1 MIPAILIY
9 LLKANIALTLF
20 FLAYWLGLRR
30 LTFYTLNR
38 VFLLTGIAF
47 SSLFPLVA
55 VNSFVNRHQA
65 IAGGMTY
72 LPDLEALK
80 THADT
85 FTVWTLLV
93 YLFWAG
99 VTVMAIR
106 FSIQLFSLWTIHR
119 KSRPGVVEGTAV
131 RTLQKELSPF
141 SFFRHIYIN
150 PSLHQ
155 PEEIPAILCHE
166 QVHVKQWHSADV
178 ILGELNNIFYW
189 FNPGAWMMKTAIREN
204 LEFITDRYLLK
215 QGIDKKTYQYSLIQV
230 SGIPYATAIANNFN
244 FSHLKN
250 RIIMMN
256 RKQSSAIQVVRY
268 GAFGVLVGGLVLSL
282 NYSRASVVNHRV
294 VFAPAAVQPKDSIS
308 SREAVFV
315 AGPAAPE
322 RTASPKARP
331 AVSVANPAPAPAAAP
346 APAPKEAAP
355 AGVAAAGGPATV
367 TLSRGNTASGD
378 GPLYLLNGRLITDG
392 EMRALNADDIE
403 SISVYKGASADAY
416 VAQYGESARNGV
428 VEIFTKSWAAA
439 NKKTMSGQAFIVKN
453 TTISG
458 TANRV
463 PAATG
468 VGGKVTLMGNAI
480 MVNSTSASVQDAAG
494 NILSADKIVLL
505 SKGEQGSTN
514 ANKDDKDARQA
525 KVESDAKP

>member
-80 THADT
+80 THGDS

-99 VTVMAIR
+99 VTVMSIR
-106 FSIQLFSLWTIHR
+106 FAGQLFSLWRIHR
-119 KSRPGVVEGTAV
+119 KSRPGIVEGAAV

-155 PEEIPAILCHE
+155 PDEIPAILRHE

-178 ILGELNNIFYW
+178 ILGELNNTFYW
-189 FNPGAWMMKTAIREN
+189 FNPGAWLMKTAIREN

-282 NYSRASVVNHRV
+282 NYSRASVANHQA
-294 VFAPAAVQPKDSIS
+294 VFAAAAVQPKDSTGP
-308 SREAVFV
+308 REAVFV
-315 AGPAAPE
+315 AEPASPE

-331 AVSVANPAPAPAAAP
+331 AAPAVVANPTPLA
-346 APAPKEAAP
+346 APAPKEAGA
-355 AGVAAAGGPATV
+355 VAAGGPAPV
-367 TLSRGNTASGD
+367 TLRGSANTVNGE
-378 GPLYLLNGRLITDG
+378 GPLYLLNGRPITDG
-392 EMRALNADDIE
+392 EIHSLNPDDIE
-403 SISVYKGASADAY
+403 SISVYKGASTGTY
-416 VAQYGESARNGV
+416 IEQYGESARNGV
-428 VEIFTKSWAAA
+428 IEIFTKSWAAA
-439 NKKTMSGQAFIVKN
+439 NKKTISGQAFVAKN

-458 TANRV
+458 TANHV
-463 PAATG
+463 SVATG
-468 VGGKVTLMGNAI
+468 GSAANGGKVTVMGHVI
-480 MVNSTSASVQDAAG
+480 MVNTNNASVQGASG
-494 NILSADKIVLL
+494 NTMSADKITLL
-505 SKGEQGSTN
+505 SKEQGSVN
-514 ANKDDKDARQA
+514 ANKNDKDARQA